1 MAEGSRWNALAS
13 RIAWLCLLAAI
24 FGGQLVFWQDSTD
37 PFAPVEA
44 FWFKVFLSLGI
55 VPLLGARWSALL
67 AFLKSWPARAA
78 LAWMAW
84 LWASALFITPADYH
98 PDAMKTALEYSWY
111 SLPFFAAAVSTG
123 AERRALWAALLFG
136 SLVAAAYGFGQ
147 HFEIDPWRWSTNFA
161 GRPLG
166 TIGNPNFFGGHLLLA
181 WGLALAAFLE
191 AEPSKRRR
199 WAAALGLLLAVLFF
213 TLTVGVWV
221 GVAFSLA
228 AAWAFSAAVHTER
241 RRQLFR
247 ATAIG
252 AVALAALLAVAFA
265 TPWGSARYARFKESK
280 GLSVVNRQMMW
291 KVAIK
296 LWHQAPVQGAG
307 LCTYRPLYPK
317 LQAEILAA
325 EPDKGWNYVVTWLP
339 HQNYLYWLSET
350 GLIGLALF
358 LGWWGLSAAVA
369 WRRAVEGEAEV
380 LGPLLALAG
389 LCGAGFLNT
398 FSNIPPTAVGSALCL
413 GFLAAPAVV
422 VAQQR
427 HRASLAAPAEAW
439 AIAIIL
445 ALLLGRA
452 GGLELV
458 ANRLTRQ
465 GGRAEKAKDPAS
477 AALYYGKAAGLG
489 IANFTEQS
497 LVGVH
502 FNHAEN
508 LRALG
513 LVPEAIEAYKRD
525 MVANPWA
532 PESQNML
539 GASLGQYGSMTR
551 RGDLVL
557 EGIGY
562 LKTAA
567 WVNPGYT
574 TALINLG
581 GSYMTLGNLSG
592 AAEAWTEALK
602 YEPNNAEAAG
612 YLRMLKVKR

>member
-1 MAEGSRWNALAS
+1 MAAENRWRALAS

-44 FWFKVFLSLGI
+44 FWFKVFLGLGAI
-55 VPLLGARWSALL
+55 PFLGARWLEL
-67 AFLKSWPARAA
+67 GVFLRTWPARAA
-78 LAWMAW
+78 LAWMLW
-84 LWASALFITPADYH
+84 LWISAFFITPHDFQAD
-98 PDAMKTALEYSWY
+98 AAKSALEYGFY
-111 SLPFFAAAVSTG
+111 TLPFFVGALCTR
-123 AERRALWAALLFG
+123 AERRALWAALLAG
-136 SLVAAAYGFGQ
+136 GLLAAAYGFGQ
-147 HFEIDPWRWSTNFA
+147 HFDVDPWRWSTNFA

-166 TIGNPNFFGGHLLLA
+166 TIGNPNFFGGHLLVA
-181 WGLALAAFLE
+181 WGLSLAALLT

-199 WAAALGLLLAVLFF
+199 WVGALALLLAVLFF

-221 GVAFSLA
+221 GVAFSLC
-228 AAWAFSAAVHTER
+228 AAWAFALSTQGKR
-241 RRQLFR
+241 LLK
-247 ATAIG
+247 ATGIG
-252 AVALAALLAVAFA
+252 VLALAALLAVALL

-280 GLSVVNRQMMW
+280 GLSVVNREMMW
-291 KVAIK
+291 KVALK
-296 LWHQAPVQGAG
+296 LWRQAPLQGAG
-307 LCTYRPLYPK
+307 LCSFRPLYPK

-350 GLIGLALF
+350 GVIGLGLF
-358 LGWWGLSAAVA
+358 LAWWLLSAAA
-369 WRRAVEGEAEV
+369 GWRRKGGAAEEV
-380 LGPLLALAG
+380 LGPLLAVAG

-398 FSNIPPTAVGSALCL
+398 FSNIPPTAVASALCL
-413 GFLAAPAVV
+413 GFLASPAV
-422 VAQQR
+422 ATTDQR
-427 HRASLAAPAEAW
+427 HRAALRAPAEAW
-439 AIAIIL
+439 AVALIL
-445 ALLLGRA
+445 ALVLGKAA
-452 GGLELV
+452 GQELV

-477 AALYYGKAAGLG
+477 AATYYGKAASLQ

-502 FNHAEN
+502 FNVAEN

-513 LVPEAIEAYKRD
+513 QVPEAIEAYKKD
-525 MVANPWA
+525 LVENPWA

-551 RGDLVL
+551 RGDLIV
-557 EGIGY
+557 EGIGH

-567 WVNPGYT
+567 WVNPGYS

-592 AAEAWTEALK
+592 AAEAWNETLK
-602 YEPNNAEAAG
+602 YEPDNKEAAA
-612 YLRMLKVKR
+612 YLQMLKAKR